1 METTTPKPE
10 RLTPYQEAYF
20 PPVLLALAPVTVH
33 ALSVT
38 LDALGGTPWEASLH
52 NYAHLCDTVANAA
65 GFDHKRVK
73 FDPTAIAD
81 LTLLFRIARAEFNN
95 PEMAPTLLSTEG
107 TDQETPEQ
115 RLRRLARLAYMEAD
129 LAAAL
134 RDEFANRLRLQLK
147 ALDETTHPRFAP
159 L

>member
-20 PPVLLALAPVTVH
+20 PPVLLNMSAPKIY

-38 LDALGGTPWEASLH
+38 LDAMEGTPWEASLH
-52 NYAHLCDTVANAA
+52 NYAHLCDTVGRAE
-65 GFDHKRVK
+65 DRIIHKRVRL
-73 FDPTAIAD
+73 DPIAVAD
-81 LTLLFRIARAEFNN
+81 LILLFRIARTEFDG
-95 PEMAPTLLSTEG
+95 ETHL
-107 TDQETPEQ
+107 TPETETAED